1 LRLEL
6 QREAIETI
14 KSIAQ
19 FMIAMEE
26 RSRKKSREQ
35 TLQWAQSFANELKA
49 RRPFDVQEN

>member
-1 LRLEL
+1 M